1 MDDSMRHSTHKQCT
15 IQRINIG
22 RFNAPFPSSGASRG
36 ATTSIHSIIIAR
48 PDKKE
53 ISFLS
58 GRAINRITFFR
69 FLFIAIAEEYFKGSV
84 EQNKLH

>member
-1 MDDSMRHSTHKQCT
+1 MHHSTNNHWTIQCT
-15 IQRINIG
+15 IQRIN
-22 RFNAPFPSSGASRG
+22 NEPFPSSGASRG
-36 ATTSIHSIIIAR
+36 ATTSIDSIIIAR

-58 GRAINRITFFR
+58 GRAINRITFFC
-69 FLFIAIAEEYFKGSV
+69 FLLIAIAEEYFKGSV